1 MAEIVVVTW
10 DGGGN
15 VPPAFAIAA
24 ELAARGHGIR
34 VLGHRSQREAIEA
47 AGFSAGRTSA
57 RPGTSRW
64 VAPTPTVS

>member
-24 ELAARGHGIR
+24 ELAR
-34 VLGHRSQREAIEA
+34 A
-47 AGFSAGRTSA
+47 ATPSGFS
-57 RPGTSRW
+57 GTKPSGE
-64 VAPTPTVS
+64 T